1 MVAVNE
7 IFRECLAYSEE
18 REWFEFKENSFDR
31 DTVGEYISALSN
43 SAAIIGRS
51 FAFMF
56 WGVNDKTHHVSGTK
70 INYNKEIENEPVQHY
85 IARNLNPSVPFFFQ
99 DFEFEGKRVVC
110 LSIPAAKIIRCHLHS
125 HCLFVTE
132 IIWNYRIGIITAD
145 AHAITRIKIIHAY
158 RLDMY
163 ISCRCDVH
171 ADADISRQTFT
182 IRIAC
187 AYTDQG
193 RAVFISCQSGN
204 SCVHILSC
212 IQTKD
217 AGVFPG

>member
-70 INYNKEIENEPVQHY
+70 INLGKLPPAIFAVAIRKSLHPTESSAIVLVEI
-85 IARNLNPSVPFFFQ
+85 
-99 DFEFEGKRVVC
+99 
-110 LSIPAAKIIRCHLHS
+110 
-125 HCLFVTE
+125 
-132 IIWNYRIGIITAD
+132 
-145 AHAITRIKIIHAY
+145 
-158 RLDMY
+158 
-163 ISCRCDVH
+163 
-171 ADADISRQTFT
+171 
-182 IRIAC
+182 
-187 AYTDQG
+187 
-193 RAVFISCQSGN
+193 
-204 SCVHILSC
+204 
-212 IQTKD
+212 
-217 AGVFPG
+217 VFPGFSVYYIISQVHIE